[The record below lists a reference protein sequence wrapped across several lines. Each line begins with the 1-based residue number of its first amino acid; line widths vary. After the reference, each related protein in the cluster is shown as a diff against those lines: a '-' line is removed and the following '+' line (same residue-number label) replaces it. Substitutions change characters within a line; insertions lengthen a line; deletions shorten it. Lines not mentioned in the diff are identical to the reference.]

1 MPKQNISILLIE
13 DNPGDVG
20 LLQEF
25 LRESVEIDF
34 QLITGATLKEGLEL
48 ATKHSV
54 DIILLDLSLPD
65 SKGLKTLAKVR
76 TACPGKP
83 IIILTG
89 NNDLSVSK
97 KAIQDGAQDFLVKG
111 KIDSDILIRAI
122 MYAIQRCQLEA
133 KIIKY
138 SERLKKAQEV
148 GHTGSWEIDLATK
161 TVWASEEAYKIYGI
175 IPIGHDLSLTD
186 IKILPLPEFRA
197 ALDESLEQ
205 LISSDKTYDIEFQI
219 RRDSDN
225 QVRWIHSVAEC
236 VKGSF
241 GKPGKVLGVIQDITE
256 SNQADEK
263 LKTSEHLYKLITE
276 NARDVIWTMDL
287 SGNFTYISPSVEK
300 LRGYTVAEIMRQTME
315 EIVSPDGLASVKK
328 MLHEHFLS
336 IHNKEPH
343 VHIPQEVEQP
353 CKNGGSVW
361 TEVVSSD
368 LHDENGNIIG
378 IIGVSRNISE
388 RKKMQDELR
397 ESEHRFWDMFN
408 NAPFGYHELD
418 KEGRIVQ
425 INQTELDMLQ
435 YKREE
440 MLGSYAWNYL
450 SDPESSQERILGKL
464 RGQLPPGKGTE
475 RKYQLKNGTTITL
488 LVEDRLIKDAAE
500 NITGL
505 RSATQDITN
514 RKKTENE
521 LIKLSMAVEQSPAS
535 IVITNIN
542 GEIEYVNHT
551 FTLATGYD
559 SSEVLHKNPRILKS
573 GYTSKEE
580 YTRLWNTILSG
591 NTWRGEFVNVKK
603 NGEHY
608 QEEVIISPILDKRG
622 EIINF
627 LAIKRDVTEL
637 KKINEELF
645 AAKETAEEMNRLKS
659 SFLANMSH
667 ELRTPMIG
675 ILGYSEMLLE
685 EFPDEKVHEISSI
698 ILQSAHR
705 LMETLNLILDLSR
718 IEAKKLE
725 IKLTSV
731 DIVSI
736 AKDIFTLFSPAA
748 ERKNLSCKLDAS
760 FDALEI
766 LLDEKMLREILNN
779 LVNNAIKFTERGD
792 VTIKLTKEVFNSTE
806 WAVVRVI
813 DTGIGIAQE
822 KFDLIFEEFRQ
833 ASEGQ
838 SRSFEGTG
846 LGLTIT
852 KRFVEKLNGLI
863 SVESTLG
870 VGTTFTVRFPMQAA
884 EPSEEPDVIIEE
896 KRQTTAPPLL
906 PQVLYVEDDEIA
918 VHIVSKMLEQYCEI
932 DTTDNAETALR
943 MAEAKKYDAVFMDIN
958 LGKGMDGVKT
968 TSLIKQMDVYKNTP
982 IVALTAY
989 AMVGD
994 KEEFLNAGCTHYIS
1008 KPFSKKE
1015 LLTVMRDVL
1024 PTVKKYFHS

>member
-20 LLQEF
+20 LLKEY
-25 LRESVEIDF
+25 LEESAEIDF
-34 QLITGATLKEGLEL
+34 RLSSAATLKGGLAL
-48 ATKHSV
+48 ASQNSFDV
-54 DIILLDLSLPD
+54 FLIDLSLPD

-76 TACPGKP
+76 NACPGKP
-83 IIILTG
+83 IIVLTG

-97 KAIQDGAQDFLVKG
+97 QAIQDGAQDFLVKG

-122 MYAIQRCQLEA
+122 MYAIQRSQLET
-133 KIIKY
+133 KIIEY
-138 SERLKKAQEV
+138 SERLKKAQAV
-148 GHTGSWEIDLATK
+148 GHTGSWEIDLVTK

-175 IPIGHDLSLTD
+175 IPIERDLSLTD
-186 IKILPLPEFRA
+186 IKILPLPEFRG
-197 ALDESLEQ
+197 ALDESLAQ

-236 VKGSF
+236 VKDSF
-241 GKPGKVLGVIQDITE
+241 SKPRKVSGVIQDITE
-256 SNQADEK
+256 SKKADEK
-263 LKTSEHLYKLITE
+263 LKTSERLYKLITE
-276 NARDVIWTMDL
+276 NAQDVIWTMDL
-287 SGNFTYISPSVEK
+287 ECRITYVSPAVEK
-300 LRGYTVAEIMRQTME
+300 LRGYAVSEIMQQTLKE
-315 EIVSPDGLASVKK
+315 LISPGSLEAVTQLLYEYFSAVR
-328 MLHEHFLS
+328 
-336 IHNKEPH
+336 NKELH
-343 VHIPQEVEQP
+343 VHVPIEVEQP
-353 CKNGGSVW
+353 CKNGSSVW
-361 TEVVSSD
+361 TEIVTND
-368 LHDENGNIIG
+368 LNDEKGNIIG

-397 ESEHRFWDMFN
+397 QSERRFWDMFN

-418 KEGRIVQ
+418 KNGKIVQ

-435 YKREE
+435 YSREE
-440 MLGSYAWNYL
+440 MIDSYVWSYL
-450 SDPESSQERILGKL
+450 FDPESSQERVLGKL
-464 RGQLPPGKGTE
+464 RGKLPPGKGTE
-475 RKYQLKNGTTITL
+475 RKYQLKDGSSITL
-488 LVEDRLIKDAAE
+488 LVEDRLIKDAAG

-535 IVITNIN
+535 IVITNII

-573 GYTSKEE
+573 GHTSKEE
-580 YTRLWNTILSG
+580 YAHLWNTILSG

-603 NGEHY
+603 NGDYY
-608 QEEVIISPILDKRG
+608 QEEAIISPILDKKG

-637 KKINEELF
+637 KKINEELLE
-645 AAKETAEEMNRLKS
+645 AKETAEEMSRLKS

-685 EFPDEKVHEISSI
+685 EFSDEKVHEIGNI

-718 IEAKKLE
+718 IEAKKLDV
-725 IKLTSV
+725 KLSPV
-731 DIVSI
+731 DIVPVFREV
-736 AKDIFTLFSPAA
+736 AKLFSSAA
-748 ERKNLSCKLDAS
+748 DKKQLFVRVDTPLDS
-760 FDALEI
+760 LEL
-766 LLDEKMLREILNN
+766 LLDEKMFREILNN
-779 LVNNAIKFTERGD
+779 LINNAIKFTKQGG
-792 VTIKLTKEVFNSTE
+792 VTIRLNREVMGNAE
-806 WAVVRVI
+806 WAVIQVV

-822 KFDLIFEEFRQ
+822 NFNMIFEEFRQ

-852 KRFVEKLNGLI
+852 KRFVEKLHGVI
-863 SVESTLG
+863 SVDSTIEK
-870 VGTTFTVRFPMQAA
+870 GTTFTVRFPIYPLEKSEIPGTPANGANAKQVHTQAK
-884 EPSEEPDVIIEE
+884 PI
-896 KRQTTAPPLL
+896 L

-918 VHIVSKMLEQYCEI
+918 IHIVSKMLESYCEI
-932 DTTDNAETALR
+932 DNAGNSETALH
-943 MAEAKKYDAVFMDIN
+943 MAQAKRYDAIFMDIN
-958 LGKGMDGVKT
+958 LGKGLDGVKT
-968 TSLIKQMDVYKNTP
+968 TQLLKEMEIYKDTP
-982 IVALTAY
+982 IVAITAY

-1008 KPFSKKE
+1008 KPFTKSE
-1015 LLTVMRDVL
+1015 LLAVMRNVL
-1024 PTVKKYFHS
+1024 TTVK